1 MSPENLLLELED
13 VWKLFGSTM
22 VLKGVDLALQPGQIH
37 ALLGGNGAGK
47 STLMKIISGVYIPDG
62 GSIKIAGKTVSRL
75 KPSTAHEQGV
85 YLVPQEPLM
94 FSTLSVFENL
104 SVGLHKPKQ
113 QISKE
118 ITSYLKLFGEDI
130 DLTRPA
136 SALTIAKQQI
146 VEIIRGLLRDVRVLI
161 LDEPTSALSPF
172 ETKILFSIV
181 KKLALQKV
189 GVLFISHKLGE
200 IRELAEQLSILRDGR
215 VVLCDKLTN
224 LTDNQ
229 VISTMTG
236 DTYSNALSIK
246 ALQRVDKHLS
256 PVLRVSSL
264 SGQEFSN
271 IDLDL
276 YAGEVVGL
284 AGVVGSGRTEILE
297 TLFGVR
303 KVESGAVF
311 FEGKNV
317 TNYLSPSFALR
328 NGLVYLPEDRKV
340 TGLFDKASIAW
351 NLTSADLFKRS
362 WLLSKR
368 QEEIDVSAVIQSL
381 SIVCQNAQ
389 QQVASLSGGNQQ
401 KVLFAKCLQLQP
413 KVLMLDEPT
422 RGVDVKTRDEIYHL
436 VHNLVQS
443 GVAIILISSDL
454 EEVTNLSNR
463 VVVIH
468 QGKAVGHLSGS
479 EVTLKNIASQAFG
492 TETVA
497 ALL

>member
-1 MSPENLLLELED
+1 MIPKNLLLELKD
-13 VWKLFGSTM
+13 VWKLFGSTI

-47 STLMKIISGVYIPDG
+47 STLMKIISGVYIPDA
-62 GSIKIAGKTVSRL
+62 GSVEIAGKTVSRL
-75 KPSTAHEQGV
+75 TPSTAHEQGV

-94 FSTLSVFENL
+94 FSTLSVLENL
-104 SVGLHKPKQ
+104 SVGLRKPKQ
-113 QISKE
+113 QTIRE
-118 ITSYLKLFGEDI
+118 VGSYLKLFGEDI
-130 DLTRPA
+130 DLMRPA
-136 SALTIAKQQI
+136 SALTIGKQQI

-172 ETKILFSIV
+172 ETKVLFNIV
-181 KKLALQKV
+181 KKLAMQKV

-215 VVLCDKLTN
+215 VVLCDKVAN

-229 VISTMTG
+229 VISTMMGT
-236 DTYSNALSIK
+236 TYSSALSVK
-246 ALQRVDKHLS
+246 ARQSVEKHPS
-256 PVLRVSSL
+256 PLLCVSSL
-264 SGQEFSN
+264 SGLEFSN

-303 KVESGAVF
+303 EVKSGTVF
-311 FEGKNV
+311 LEGKDV
-317 TNYLSPSFALR
+317 TNRLSPSFALR
-328 NGLVYLPEDRKV
+328 SGLVYLPEDRKLA
-340 TGLFDKASIAW
+340 GLFDKASITW
-351 NLTSADLFKRS
+351 NLTSANLFERN

-368 QEEIDVSAVIQSL
+368 QEKIDISAVIQSL

-389 QQVASLSGGNQQ
+389 QSVASLSGGNQQ

-422 RGVDVKTRDEIYHL
+422 RGVDVKTRNEIYHL
-436 VHNLVQS
+436 IQSLVQN
-443 GVAIILISSDL
+443 GMAIILVSSDL
-454 EEVTNLSNR
+454 EEVTNLSDR
-463 VVVIH
+463 VVVVH
-468 QGKAVGHLSGS
+468 QGEAVGHLSGA
-479 EVTLKNIASQAFG
+479 EVTLENIASQAFG
-492 TETVA
+492 TEAAA